1 MSVGLA
7 DLGIICTLGD
17 DKSSVLA
24 TVISPTSRPQTC
36 LSFDQQL
43 SLSERNYWVGKVRQ
57 PLPMIVEP
65 QFNTRN
71 NQLIRHA
78 FEQIQKNFE
87 RISQHVDPQRIA
99 VIMGTSTSGID
110 SGEAA
115 REKLLEGGQFPNDF
129 HYSQQE
135 LNAPAE
141 YIAHLAGAKGV
152 RFGISTACSSSGK
165 ALLSAKALIEAD
177 FADVVLCGGVDSLCK
192 MTVNGFSALDSTAHE
207 FCQPFA
213 AERDGINIAE
223 GAALFIMTRESGAV
237 NLLGGGASSDA
248 YHVSAPEPSG
258 TGAIAAMELALQ
270 QANLSASEIDYVNA
284 HGTGTLKNDAM
295 ESTALATLF
304 GACVPVS
311 STKALTGHTLGA
323 AGAIEAGICWLLL
336 SELNPHQR
344 LPVHFGQ
351 IDPACDHIMFSQG
364 NAQNTLQSC
373 LSNSF
378 AFGGNNVALVL
389 GN

>member
-17 DKSSVLA
+17 DKLSVLA
-24 TVISPTSRPQTC
+24 NVTDPTTRPQAS

-43 SLSERNYWVGKVRQ
+43 SLNERNYWVGKVNQ
-57 PLPMIVEP
+57 SLPAIVEP
-65 QFNTRN
+65 SFNTRN
-71 NQLIRHA
+71 NQLIHHA
-78 FEQIQKNFE
+78 FAQIQANYA
-87 RISQHVDPQRIA
+87 RICQHVEPHRIA
-99 VIMGTSTSGID
+99 VVIGTSTSGID

-115 REKLLEGGQFPNDF
+115 RETLLAEGHFPDDF
-129 HYSQQE
+129 YYSQQE
-135 LNAPAE
+135 LNAPAD
-141 YIAHLAGAKGV
+141 YIAYLAGAKGV

-192 MTVNGFSALDSTAHE
+192 MTVNGFSALDSTATE
-207 FCQPFA
+207 FSQPFA
-213 AERDGINIAE
+213 TERDGINIAE
-223 GAALFIMTRESGAV
+223 GAALFVMTRHTETV

-248 YHVSAPEPSG
+248 YHVSAPDPSG
-258 TGAIAAMELALQ
+258 IGAITAMKQALA
-270 QANLSASEIDYVNA
+270 QANLSASDIDYVNA
-284 HGTGTLKNDAM
+284 HGTGTIKNDAM
-295 ESTALATLF
+295 ESTALATIF
-304 GACVPVS
+304 GASVPVS

-336 SELNPHQR
+336 SEHNPHQR

-351 IDPACDHIMFSQG
+351 IDPACNQIMFSQG
-364 NAQNTLQSC
+364 QALDKLQYC

-389 GN
+389 GS